1 MSSNAPA
8 PNADLQQ
15 PPAANAPRA
24 DRPAETPD
32 AARIRLRYPSS
43 FLALLLA
50 GFIIVSLPPVLGLIS
65 SAFSIDRLLGMSQ
78 RALYNATQA
87 KENARKLISISETLR
102 RSSLSYSISPAPQD
116 IDNYKLARE
125 EFREALR
132 QLNKLP
138 ISKTMQQTAEAVQAL
153 EESAFAALENHD
165 SVNKFDAVLKRKLE
179 KIFDEEMYKRNQTLL
194 QLGDEMIASDSAVL
208 SNYAEKSKNQ
218 TYWQTAAIVPL
229 AVFLIVVFAYAL
241 IRPIR
246 ELDDAINRLGQGKLA
261 RRIQVSGPR
270 DIRQLGGQLDWL
282 RQRLITLEDQK
293 TRFFQHVSH
302 ELKTPLTALREGSD
316 LLSDEVVGPLTAEQR
331 EVTKI
336 LKENSIT
343 LERLIQDLLTYSQSQ
358 SAERI
363 AQKTALEIKPLQLR
377 DLIDEV
383 VDTQK
388 IAIVAK
394 AITLRRE
401 CEKTSVLGDAAKLR
415 VVIDNLLS
423 NAVKYAPMGGTIL
436 IRLGKRNDNAIIEVI
451 DDGPGIPPEERE
463 KIFDPFYRSKTAI
476 ATGTKGTGLGLA
488 IVRDYVEM
496 HQGTVT
502 SIAAA
507 GARFRVVLPKQ
518 LRAEA

>member
-8 PNADLQQ
+8 PNAPLKPTPSVD
-15 PPAANAPRA
+15 APRTEK
-24 DRPAETPD
+24 PAETHIAP
-32 AARIRLRYPSS
+32 RIRLRYPSS

-50 GFIIVSLPPVLGLIS
+50 GFIIVSLPPVLGLLS

-87 KENARKLISISETLR
+87 KENARKLVSISETLR
-102 RSSLSYSISPAPQD
+102 RSSLSYAISPASQD

-138 ISKTMQQTAEAVQAL
+138 ISKTMLQNAEDVQAL
-153 EESAFAALENHD
+153 EESVFRALDNHD
-165 SVNKFDAVLKRKLE
+165 SANKLDLVLKQKLE
-179 KIFDEEMYKRNQTLL
+179 KDFTEMYKRNQALL
-194 QLGDEMIASDSAVL
+194 QLGDEMIETDSAIL
-208 SNYAEKSKNQ
+208 RNYAEKSKNQ

-270 DIRQLGGQLDWL
+270 DIRQLGEQLDWL
-282 RQRLITLEDQK
+282 RQRLISLEDQK

-316 LLSDEVVGPLTAEQR
+316 LLSDEVVGQLTAEQR

-336 LKENSIT
+336 LKENSVT

-363 AQKTALEIKPLQLR
+363 AQKTALEIKPLQLK

-394 AITLRRE
+394 GLLLKRE
-401 CEKTSVLGDAAKLR
+401 CEKTSMLGDAAKLK

-423 NAVKYAPMGGTIL
+423 NAVKYSPTGGTIL

-496 HQGTVT
+496 HQGTVS

-518 LRAEA
+518 LRTEA

>member
-8 PNADLQQ
+8 PNASLQP
-15 PPAANAPRA
+15 PPAADAPRA
-24 DRPAETPD
+24 DRPAETPN
-32 AARIRLRYPSS
+32 APRIRLRYPSS

-87 KENARKLISISETLR
+87 KESARKLISISETLR
-102 RSSLSYSISPAPQD
+102 RSSLSYAISPAPQD

-165 SVNKFDAVLKRKLE
+165 SLNKFDAVLKRKLE

-194 QLGDEMIASDSAVL
+194 QLGDEMIESDSAVL
-208 SNYAEKSKNQ
+208 RNYAEKSKNQ

-270 DIRQLGGQLDWL
+270 DIRQLGEQLDWL

-316 LLSDEVVGPLTAEQR
+316 LLSDEVVGPLTAEQH

-343 LERLIQDLLTYSQSQ
+343 LEHLIQDLLTYSQSQ

-363 AQKTALEIKPLQLR
+363 AQKTALEIKPLQLK

-383 VDTQK
+383 VDTQR

-394 AITLRRE
+394 AITLKRE
-401 CEKTSVLGDAAKLR
+401 CEKTSVLGDAAKLK

-423 NAVKYAPMGGTIL
+423 NAVKYSPAGGTIL